1 MNIVENY
8 IVGLKKAYFDN
19 GDKEAWEHFE
29 KIKYGANKEDIA
41 KLKEIYPDTPKAL
54 INLLEYVDGTY
65 YREYEGEKITFYFL
79 GSDIEGYPY
88 YLLSS
93 KAIIEHKKI
102 DIFYCDEVFFYDKI
116 NTLSEYEKTI
126 GVSIDDRIT
135 NKADNLK
142 WLHFSDCM
150 NNGGTSQL
158 FIDFSPSKKGKVGQ
172 IVRFLHDPDEF
183 AVIADS
189 FEDYLKMLIDNN
201 YDFIDGS

>member
-8 IVGLKKAYFDN
+8 IAGLKKAYFDN